1 MSDVLI
7 ACRVSGQERGISLVN
22 ISQPGHIFK
31 MRCLHIA
38 STAPPQQVILITAEN
53 RCSTPSPLVCCS
65 PTQSFAFFSLG
76 SLPHLSVHPVT
87 PVIHLFCFFPSFPP
101 VFLFPPSLWQR
112 TTSSKCTARH
122 ELSTC
127 FGAFFLLAWKSA
139 IIHFFKHHPIT
150 TQGDIKLL
158 TRHNMSEPIP
168 CSSAY
173 LDISF
178 TFMLW

>member
-87 PVIHLFCFFPSFPP
+87 PVIHLFCFFP
-101 VFLFPPSLWQR
+101 LFPLCFFSLRLCGSAQPHLNAR
-112 TTSSKCTARH
+112 PGMSSLPALGRFFTSMKKCNH
-122 ELSTC
+122 P
-127 FGAFFLLAWKSA
+127 FL
-139 IIHFFKHHPIT
+139 
-150 TQGDIKLL
+150 
-158 TRHNMSEPIP
+158 
-168 CSSAY
+168 
-173 LDISF
+173 
-178 TFMLW
+178 